1 VASSNVILENL
12 HDTRNLETTYY
23 VTDMTQASDFY
34 WDRESG
40 LRVNIGILNVH
51 VIPEYEDIDHD
62 GGDNKYMM
70 NNPNNV
76 EDRIK
81 YQNILRQFCRSVINR
96 VLGLCVHWHIRVPEG
111 SPMQEHA

>member
-1 VASSNVILENL
+1 
-12 HDTRNLETTYY
+12 
-23 VTDMTQASDFY
+23 MTQASDFY

-51 VIPEYEDIDHD
+51 LIPEYEDVDHD

-70 NNPNNV
+70 SNPNNV

-81 YQNILRQFCRSVINR
+81 YQNVLRQFCRSAV
-96 VLGLCVHWHIRVPEG
+96 
-111 SPMQEHA
+111 A